1 MADLAPTATDSGAAS
16 RGEAGAAPDTLSS
29 LKFSEKAHRYW
40 LDGRPIPG
48 VTTLLKGIPKP
59 ALVYWSAR
67 TVAEYVADNPDKVE
81 QLRDM
86 GRAPMVN
93 ALKGVPWEARDKAAV
108 RGTDVHALAEQLIH
122 GETVDVPEHLAGYV
136 EGYVAWLDRVQPEVV
151 WTERPIINRAQ
162 WYAGTADALLRIDGR
177 LVMADWKTSSGAYGE
192 YACQVAAYAN
202 AEHYVDQDWREQPM
216 PAVDGAVVVHIGDG
230 ATEWHEVT
238 DLDAAF
244 RDFLHAAWIQRAEGR
259 IKTYLRPITEGTA

>member
-67 TVAEYVADNPDKVE
+67 TVAEYVADNPD
-81 QLRDM
+81 QIDALRAM
-86 GRAPMVN
+86 GRGPMVN
-93 ALKGVPWEARDKAAV
+93 ALKGVPWEARDRAAV
-108 RGTDVHALAEQLIH
+108 RGTDVHALAEQLVH

-151 WTERPIINRAQ
+151 WTERPVINRQ
-162 WYAGTADALLRIDGR
+162 HWYAGTADALLRVDGR
-177 LVMADWKTSSGAYGE
+177 LLLADWKTSSGAYGE
-192 YACQVAAYAN
+192 YACQVAMYAN
-202 AEHYVDQDWREQPM
+202 AEAYVDADWVERPM
-216 PAVDGAVVVHIGDG
+216 PAIDGCAVVHITDG
-230 ATEWHEVT
+230 ATFQYDVT
-238 DLDAAF
+238 DVEAAYRDA
-244 RDFLHAAWIQRAEGR
+244 LHAAWVYRAGDR
-259 IKTYLRPITEGTA
+259 IKGYLRLVGEGPS

>member
-1 MADLAPTATDSGAAS
+1 MTATDSGAAS

-29 LKFSEKAHRYW
+29 LKFSEKTHRYF

-67 TVAEYVADNPDKVE
+67 TVAEYVADNAD
-81 QLRDM
+81 QIDALRAM
-86 GRAPMVN
+86 GRGPMVS
-93 ALKGVPWEARDKAAV
+93 ALKGVPWEARDRAAV

-151 WTERPIINRAQ
+151 WTERPVINRQ
-162 WYAGTADALLRIDGR
+162 HWYAGTADAVLRIDGSTW
-177 LVMADWKTSSGAYGE
+177 LADWKTSSGVYGE
-192 YACQVAAYAN
+192 HGCQVAAYAN
-202 AEHYVDQDWREQPM
+202 AEAYVDLDGYERPM
-216 PAVDGAVVVHIGDG
+216 PPIDGCMVVHIAETGTT
-230 ATEWHEVT
+230 AHEVT
-238 DLDAAF
+238 DPGAAF
-244 RDFLHAAWIQRAEGR
+244 RDFLHAAWIQRAETR
-259 IKTYLRPITEGTA
+259 IKGYLRPMTTEGTT